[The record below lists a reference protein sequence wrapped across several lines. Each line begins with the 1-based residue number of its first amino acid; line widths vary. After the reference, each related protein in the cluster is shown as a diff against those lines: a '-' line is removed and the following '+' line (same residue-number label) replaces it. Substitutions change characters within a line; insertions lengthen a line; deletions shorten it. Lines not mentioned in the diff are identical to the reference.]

1 MQTRG
6 SRKERQGV
14 ADRAAAGKKRPRVQS
29 VARAADILL
38 AIAASESG
46 LMTREI
52 STQLGIALQTTYHL
66 LQTLADTGL
75 IMRNERNRFVVGLTA
90 SALSEALK
98 RHVAAPEYLAPVV
111 RDIART
117 TGETAYA
124 VGWWNDEIVTLSV
137 ARGFH
142 PVHAAEVPH
151 GFSRDAHARA
161 SGKLLLAY
169 AMPAAREEYL
179 RTHPLRRCTK
189 NTIATPKAMSAEC
202 EKIRLREYS
211 VDEEELTPG
220 LCCIAVPIA
229 GGHAPYALGLSA
241 PRDRYVAHFERY
253 LAALNE
259 AASRVVASR
268 T

>member
-1 MQTRG
+1 M
-6 SRKERQGV
+6 
-14 ADRAAAGKKRPRVQS
+14 
-29 VARAADILL
+29 ARAVDILL

-66 LQTLADTGL
+66 LHTLADSGL
-75 IMRNERNRFVVGLTA
+75 IMRNERNRFVVGLTV
-90 SALSEALK
+90 SALAEALK

-137 ARGFH
+137 ARGHH
-142 PVHAAEVPH
+142 PVLAAEVPH

-169 AMPAAREEYL
+169 AMAGARADYL

-189 NTIATPKAMSAEC
+189 STLTTLKAMAAEC
-202 EKIRLREYS
+202 EKIRRREYS
-211 VDEEELTPG
+211 VDEEELTVG

-241 PRDRYVAHFERY
+241 PRDRYVEHFDRY
-253 LAALNE
+253 LAALRS
-259 AASRVVASR
+259 AATRVVLRA
-268 T
+268 

>member
-1 MQTRG
+1 MQARG
-6 SRKERQGV
+6 SHKERQGV
-14 ADRAAAGKKRPRVQS
+14 ADRTASGKKRPRVQS

-46 LMTREI
+46 LMTKEI

-151 GFSRDAHARA
+151 GFSRHAHARA

-189 NTIATPKAMSAEC
+189 NTITTLKAMSAEC
-202 EKIRLREYS
+202 EKIRRREYS

-259 AASRVVASR
+259 AASRVASR